1 MYKVIYYL
9 VDGTR
14 VSVDLKCSEKEM
26 GQFLTETRRT
36 IQTDG
41 TVQAEKRT
49 LTGYHEDTI
58 INAKNITK
66 IECINLDDKVTEEDT
81 TQNKQTEETKA

>member
-1 MYKVIYYL
+1 MSL
-9 VDGTR
+9 
-14 VSVDLKCSEKEM
+14 DLEYSKGKM

-41 TVQAEKRT
+41 TVQAETRT
-49 LTGYHEDTI
+49 LTGYHEDII

-81 TQNKQTEETKA
+81 TQNKQAEEIEA

>member
-9 VDGTR
+9 ADGTR
-14 VSVDLKCSEKEM
+14 VNLDLEYSKRKM
-26 GQFLTETRRT
+26 GQLLTETVRIIQKDGT
-36 IQTDG
+36 IQ
-41 TVQAEKRT
+41 AENRT
-49 LTGYHEDTI
+49 LTGFHENII

-81 TQNKQTEETKA
+81 TQNKQAEEIEA